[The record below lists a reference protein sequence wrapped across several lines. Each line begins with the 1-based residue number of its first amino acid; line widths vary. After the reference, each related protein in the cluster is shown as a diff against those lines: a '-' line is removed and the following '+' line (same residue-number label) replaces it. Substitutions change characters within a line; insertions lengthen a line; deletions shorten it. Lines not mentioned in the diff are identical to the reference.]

1 MEEERDTSTIKQEP
15 DTSGDNVYPT
25 HHQTSLRDGSPIR
38 EGPLDCGALPNAD
51 QIRCQVGV
59 GGECS
64 QTPGPSEKGPVQLD
78 METLIRHIV
87 SGEGYPP
94 SEAAIFK
101 SSIFK
106 EAQQLISQNCVF
118 ETFIKAAC
126 EDMKA
131 HDDDVHEATVT
142 APSWFAEANL
152 MMELKNEVK
161 VVTSLS
167 SAF

>member
-1 MEEERDTSTIKQEP
+1 MQETKLEDVIAP
-15 DTSGDNVYPT
+15 
-25 HHQTSLRDGSPIR
+25 
-38 EGPLDCGALPNAD
+38 CGALPNVD
-51 QIRCQVGV
+51 QIRCQEGV
-59 GGECS
+59 GGDCS
-64 QTPGPSEKGPVQLD
+64 RTPGPSEKGPVQLD

-87 SGEGYPP
+87 GEGYPP

-106 EAQQLISQNCVF
+106 EAHQLISQNCVF
-118 ETFIKAAC
+118 ESFIKAAC
-126 EDMKA
+126 EEMKA
-131 HDDDVHEATVT
+131 HEGHEATMP

-152 MMELKNEVK
+152 KMELQNEVK

>member
-1 MEEERDTSTIKQEP
+1 MQETKLEDVIAP
-15 DTSGDNVYPT
+15 
-25 HHQTSLRDGSPIR
+25 
-38 EGPLDCGALPNAD
+38 CGALPNAD
-51 QIRCQVGV
+51 QIRCQEGV

-64 QTPGPSEKGPVQLD
+64 RAAGPSEKGPVQLD

-87 SGEGYPP
+87 GEGYPP

-106 EAQQLISQNCVF
+106 EAHQLISQNCVF
-118 ETFIKAAC
+118 ESFIKAAC
-126 EDMKA
+126 EEVRA
-131 HDDDVHEATVT
+131 HEGHEAMMP

-152 MMELKNEVK
+152 KMELQNEVK

-167 SAF
+167 RTF